1 MKIFMK
7 RFRQFSHFLV
17 ITLTPKFLRAKMNSC
32 EQIAIYI
39 ANSDQHNLST
49 KFQIR
54 VHNLMCQQCHD
65 FKTQVD
71 MINKACG
78 PMKKVELTSEQKEK
92 IQNSKQAMINKFR

>member
-1 MKIFMK
+1 MRNFMK

-17 ITLTPKFLRAKMNSC
+17 VTFTPKFLRTRMNSC

-39 ANSDQHNLST
+39 ANSDQNTIST

-54 VHNLMCQQCHD
+54 VHNMMCQCCHD
-65 FKTQVD
+65 FKIQVD
-71 MINKACG
+71 MINKACA
-78 PMKKVELTSEQKEK
+78 PMKKVELTNEQKEK